1 MTAAVWA
8 AGVVLAASSKKTT
21 SGGSATFLIVLV
33 LLGLAGYFL
42 FLRPQQQKARKQ
54 KALQSDIGVGDEVLT
69 VGGIVGTVL
78 SIDSERVTIL
88 TGMDRDGSS
97 GGEPPTRMVLVRNAI
112 ARKIEPAASPA
123 EDATEP
129 SGGHPGYGGL
139 PEADHAGSG
148 DGDDH
153 DPHDVGE
160 GEGTTTEGGG
170 A

>member
-8 AGVVLAASSKKTT
+8 AGVVLAATSKKTT

-88 TGMDRDGSS
+88 TGMDADGSS

-112 ARKIEPAASPA
+112 ARKIEPVAAPA
-123 EDATEP
+123 EDAP
-129 SGGHPGYGGL
+129 GASSGHPGYGGQ

-148 DGDDH
+148 EGDDH
-153 DPHDVGE
+153 GPHDVGE